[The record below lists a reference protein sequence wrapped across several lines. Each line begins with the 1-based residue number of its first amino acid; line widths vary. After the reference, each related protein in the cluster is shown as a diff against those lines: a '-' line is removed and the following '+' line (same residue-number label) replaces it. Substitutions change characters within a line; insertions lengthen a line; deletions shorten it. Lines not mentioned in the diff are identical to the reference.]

1 MKELL
6 LNTFRQGMRYQ
17 EDWHNEQIGEVEE
30 TTEMDFHEYY
40 KNITTSGWLTFLL
53 PIIEEYR
60 GGEIS
65 PEDDEN
71 YAIEPLNGDEVDRL
85 CEIIK
90 AKINLQEGNITEE
103 EYENILG

>member
-30 TTEMDFHEYY
+30 IIEPDFNEYY
-40 KNITTSGWLTFLL
+40 KNITTGGWLTFLM
-53 PIIEEYR
+53 PIIEEYKD
-60 GGEIS
+60 G
-65 PEDDEN
+65 N
-71 YAIEPLNGDEVDRL
+71 IEPLDGDGVDRL

-90 AKINLQEGNITEE
+90 AKINLQEGNITRQ
-103 EYENILG
+103 EYEDILG